1 MHFCDLF
8 QSKSTF
14 FILFST
20 KTEAANFKNKELM
33 DVDMIG
39 HFSVPTDY
47 NPPPD
52 NQLNGNTQFPN
63 LNSVEFRNR
72 PQEDTTNLLP
82 FYECLEANED
92 QTTIL
97 LTTNSYTQRLWN
109 GTVFGFGRF
118 ADVGKR
124 DSSIIQLGFD
134 ANLTGC
140 RFIDRTLVLFTTA
153 NGTIQLWSTQ
163 SEVRKQ
169 NGYNLYQVSKKSEHI
184 GSITSFCVMNNH
196 KAITG
201 ATDGCLKVNTLA
213 SSKLNLI
220 GFK

>member
-1 MHFCDLF
+1 
-8 QSKSTF
+8 
-14 FILFST
+14 
-20 KTEAANFKNKELM
+20 M

-39 HFSVPTDY
+39 HFSAPTNY
-47 NPPPD
+47 NPPAD
-52 NQLNGNTQFPN
+52 NELDGNTQFPN
-63 LNSVEFRNR
+63 LNSVEYRHHR
-72 PQEDTTNLLP
+72 SQDDTINLLP
-82 FYECLEANED
+82 FYECLEANDD

-109 GTVFGFGRF
+109 GTVLGFSRF

-124 DSSIIQLGFD
+124 DSSTIQLAFD

-140 RFIDRTLVLFTTA
+140 RFIDRTMVLFTTA

-163 SEVRKQ
+163 SEIRKQ

-184 GSITSFCVMNNH
+184 GSITSFCVMNNR

-201 ATDGCLKVNTLA
+201 SMDGCLKVNFSISPL
-213 SSKLNLI
+213 
-220 GFK
+220 